1 MDSIFNRTAN
11 CLSRKE
17 IKAYLN
23 GTISPAACRRVEAH
37 LLDCPLCDAA
47 VEGYQTISE
56 ADAERELSGL
66 EASLLSARMAG
77 APPRPSYLNRLA
89 AVLLVLVGLIAVFKY
104 SIGSFHERVFAEAF
118 QPMPSGYTILRSAA
132 IPSVLQGKPELVTA
146 LKFYQAGDFGKSIP
160 HFENYL
166 SVHPDD
172 PKAQLLLA
180 NALLGD
186 WQAER
191 ALGLLERIDA
201 SSVGAGALK
210 WYTALALVQLDRLDE
225 ARQLLQELQAEAAFQ
240 VRARRLSEQLE

>member
-1 MDSIFNRTAN
+1 MS
-11 CLSRKE
+11 
-17 IKAYLN
+17 
-23 GTISPAACRRVEAH
+23 GTLSPAACRRVEAH

-47 VEGYQTISE
+47 VEGYQAIPE
-56 ADAERELSGL
+56 ADAERELSAL
-66 EASLLSARMAG
+66 KASLLSARKAG
-77 APPRPSYLNRLA
+77 APPRQPYLNRLA
-89 AVLLVLVGLIAVFKY
+89 AALLLLVGLIAVFKY

-132 IPSVLQGKPELVTA
+132 VPSVLQGKPELVTA
-146 LKFYQAGDFGKSIP
+146 LKFYQAEEFGKSIP

-166 SVHPDD
+166 SSQPDD

-191 ALGLLERIDA
+191 ALGWLEKIDS

-210 WYTALALVQLDRLDE
+210 WYTALALVQLGRLDE
-225 ARQLLQELQAEAAFQ
+225 ARQLLQELGTEVAFQ
-240 VRARRLSEQLE
+240 ARAGQLSAQLE